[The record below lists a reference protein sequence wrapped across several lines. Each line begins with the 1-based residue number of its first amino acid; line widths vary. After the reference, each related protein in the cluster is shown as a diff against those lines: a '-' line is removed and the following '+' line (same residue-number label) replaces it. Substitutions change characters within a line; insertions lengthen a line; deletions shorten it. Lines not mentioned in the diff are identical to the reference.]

1 MLMAGGGWPAAAPP
15 PGSRSAL
22 RRAPSATPAV
32 VRLQKVLAQAGIASR
47 RASERIIAAGRVT
60 VNGTVVTE
68 MGAQVEPGR
77 DEVAVDGR
85 GVRPKTR
92 RYVALNKPRG
102 YICSRAAGEDRR
114 RIGDLLPREWN
125 DLFSV
130 GRLDYQSEGLIF
142 LTNDGDFCLKLT
154 HPRYGI
160 TKTYVATVEG
170 RVQPETVRK
179 FTRGLMSEGE
189 KLRAARA
196 RLISANN
203 TRSVVELEL
212 AEGKNREVRRLFEAE
227 NLVVRQLLRVR
238 IGPIKLG
245 SLPAGKWRV
254 LTEPEIKSL
263 LHV

>member
-1 MLMAGGGWPAAAPP
+1 
-15 PGSRSAL
+15 
-22 RRAPSATPAV
+22 V

-189 KLRAARA
+189 
-196 RLISANN
+196 NY
-203 TRSVVELEL
+203 
-212 AEGKNREVRRLFEAE
+212 
-227 NLVVRQLLRVR
+227 
-238 IGPIKLG
+238 GP
-245 SLPAGKWRV
+245 PAPG
-254 LTEPEIKSL
+254 
-263 LHV
+263 